1 MAKTD
6 TPQSDGPDVVD
17 RRKLLTAAA
26 AMTAANTIR
35 AVAAQTMGVRTP
47 GGKAGVERNLP
58 RQPPPP
64 LEASPI

>member
-6 TPQSDGPDVVD
+6 TPPSDGPDVID
-17 RRKLLTAAA
+17 RRTLLAAA
-26 AMTAANTIR
+26 APITAATTIR